1 MRRACALFLL
11 CSVIPLLPARAGA
24 QAGVS
29 LLGLGRPEDPVDARI
44 RALGGAGAV
53 AHGRNY
59 SLLNPAALSGVTSAG
74 AFFGFAT
81 ENRDVDGSLARG
93 SLRGT
98 RFPVGQLVYPLGER
112 WTAAVGFGGFLDQE
126 WLVTFEDTLRL
137 AEDTIPFT
145 ENRGSEGGISQL
157 RAAAAWRLHERVSVG
172 LGLDLYAGDV
182 VRSVRR
188 RFDDPNFLLEPYQDE
203 ERWEYDAWGW
213 TAGLVVRPIEELQI
227 GGAFSWASSLT
238 ATRDSATREQIFPMP
253 VRAYGGVSWRIAP
266 DVTWLLQVGFAEWSR
281 AAPALGGAAKN
292 TWSFGTG
299 VEAPLARRETATYFV
314 RAGYRRVSLPFTTGG
329 DQGREY
335 AWSVGLGGALASGL
349 VRADATYDIGKRG
362 DLASVGIE
370 ESFRRFSFGLS
381 VSQR

>member
-11 CSVIPLLPARAGA
+11 CSAIPMLPAAARA

-29 LLGLGRPEDPVDARI
+29 LLGLGRPEDPVDARM
-44 RALGGAGAV
+44 RALGNAGAV
-53 AHGRNY
+53 AHGRNF
-59 SLLNPAALSGVTSAG
+59 SLLNPATLSEITSAG
-74 AFFGFAT
+74 VFFGFAT
-81 ENRDVDGSLARG
+81 ENRDVEGALARG
-93 SLRGT
+93 ALRGT
-98 RFPVGQLVYPLGER
+98 RFPVGQLVYPFGER
-112 WTAAVGFGGFLDQE
+112 WVAAVGFGAFLDQD

-137 AEDTIPFT
+137 AADTIPFT
-145 ENRGSEGGISQL
+145 ENRGSEGGLSQL
-157 RAAAAWRLHERVSVG
+157 RAAAAWRPHDRVSLA

-188 RFDDPNFLLEPYQDE
+188 RFDEPNFLLEPYQDE

-213 TAGLVVRPIEELQI
+213 TAGLVVRPIEELHI
-227 GGAFSWASSLT
+227 GGAFSWASNLT
-238 ATRDSATREQIFPMP
+238 ATRDSVTAEQIFPMP

-299 VEAPLARRETATYFV
+299 VEAPLVRRETATYLV

-335 AWSVGLGGALASGL
+335 AWSVGIGGVFANGL

>member
-1 MRRACALFLL
+1 MRPAWAFVWLL
-11 CSVIPLLPARAGA
+11 CAIPACPAPAWA

-29 LLGLGRPEDPVDARI
+29 LLGLGRPEDPVDART

-59 SLLNPAALSGVTSAG
+59 SLLNPAALSGVSSAG
-74 AFFGFAT
+74 VFFGFST
-81 ENRDVDGSLARG
+81 ENREVEGAAAQG
-93 SLRGT
+93 ELRGT

-112 WTAAVGFGGFLDQE
+112 WVAAVGFGAFLDQE

-157 RAAAAWRLHERVSVG
+157 RAAAAWRLHDRVSVG

-188 RFDDPNFLLEPYQDE
+188 RFEDPAFLLEPYQSE

-213 TAGLVVRPIEELQI
+213 TAGLVVRPIEEMQI
-227 GGAFSWASSLT
+227 GGAFSWASELT
-238 ATRDSATREQIFPMP
+238 ATRDSVNDETTFPMP
-253 VRAYGGVSWRIAP
+253 VRAYGGLSWRIAP

-281 AAPALGGAAKN
+281 TAPALGGAAKN

-299 VEAPLARRETATYFV
+299 IEAPLVRRETATYFV

-329 DQGREY
+329 EQGREY
-335 AWSVGLGGALASGL
+335 AWSLGLGGALANGL
-349 VRADATYDIGKRG
+349 VRADATFDAGKRG

>member
-1 MRRACALFLL
+1 
-11 CSVIPLLPARAGA
+11 V
-24 QAGVS
+24 
-29 LLGLGRPEDPVDARI
+29 
-44 RALGGAGAV
+44 
-53 AHGRNY
+53 N
-59 SLLNPAALSGVTSAG
+59 
-74 AFFGFAT
+74 
-81 ENRDVDGSLARG
+81 
-93 SLRGT
+93 
-98 RFPVGQLVYPLGER
+98 
-112 WTAAVGFGGFLDQE
+112 
-126 WLVTFEDTLRL
+126 
-137 AEDTIPFT
+137 
-145 ENRGSEGGISQL
+145 
-157 RAAAAWRLHERVSVG
+157 
-172 LGLDLYAGDV
+172 
-182 VRSVRR
+182 
-188 RFDDPNFLLEPYQDE
+188 DE
-203 ERWEYDAWGW
+203 
-213 TAGLVVRPIEELQI
+213 T
-227 GGAFSWASSLT
+227 
-238 ATRDSATREQIFPMP
+238 IFPMP